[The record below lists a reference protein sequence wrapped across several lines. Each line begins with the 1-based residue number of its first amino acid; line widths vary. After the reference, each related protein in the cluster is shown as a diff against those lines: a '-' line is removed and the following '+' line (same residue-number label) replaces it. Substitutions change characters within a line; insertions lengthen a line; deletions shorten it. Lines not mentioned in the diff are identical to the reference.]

1 MREGEGEGA
10 LTPAASERAR
20 ETLAGG
26 SNHERAAAAAAA
38 MSFPQTKQNS
48 FDPPSSSPSPVG
60 GPPNYECPKCTGK
73 KEDNI
78 SFIGELSHT

>member
-1 MREGEGEGA
+1 MREGEGEGEGA

-26 SNHERAAAAAAA
+26 SNHERAAATS

-48 FDPPSSSPSPVG
+48 FDPPSSSPSPSPVG

-78 SFIGELSHT
+78 SFIGELD